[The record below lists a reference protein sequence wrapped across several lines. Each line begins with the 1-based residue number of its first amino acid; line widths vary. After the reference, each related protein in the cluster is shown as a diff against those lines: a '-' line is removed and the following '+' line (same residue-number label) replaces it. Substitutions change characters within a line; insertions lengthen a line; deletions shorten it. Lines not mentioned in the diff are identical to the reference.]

1 MDAEKSVEHV
11 QRLLALLPGVR
22 LTWTQMPPNFIRL
35 GLAITDARSLAM
47 LAHIVVAANVSLGVE
62 VDWHCPDGGHDDPDC
77 VRYDLRVPLES
88 GPFDPPSN
96 LQLVG
101 GMLAR
106 KLRDRGLLAPSEA
119 NHLLQAWSFAL
130 E

>member
-1 MDAEKSVEHV
+1 MNADDSLAKMKH
-11 QRLLALLPGVR
+11 LLGLLPGVR
-22 LTWTQMPPNFIRL
+22 LAWVQNTPSLIRL
-35 GLAITDARSLAM
+35 GLAISDQHSLAL
-47 LAHIVVAANVSLGVE
+47 LAHVVVAANISLSVE
-62 VDWHCPDGGHDDPDC
+62 IAWDCPGGHDDPDC
-77 VRYDLRVPLES
+77 VRYDLRVPVES

-106 KLRDRGLLAPSEA
+106 KLKDRGVLGVDEAEQLLR
-119 NHLLQAWSFAL
+119 AWNFAL